1 MRMRIPIC
9 TKTSNNSQL
18 ASHHSNTP
26 SKLTSPNIIPLQ
38 FKEQKNDEF
47 ICKIAKTLK
56 EISQLIELGFE
67 YVCEQDGLKFFRKRK

>member
-1 MRMRIPIC
+1 MRIPIC
-9 TKTSNNSQL
+9 TKTPNNRQL
-18 ASHHSNTP
+18 ASYYSNTP

-47 ICKIAKTLK
+47 ICKIARTLK